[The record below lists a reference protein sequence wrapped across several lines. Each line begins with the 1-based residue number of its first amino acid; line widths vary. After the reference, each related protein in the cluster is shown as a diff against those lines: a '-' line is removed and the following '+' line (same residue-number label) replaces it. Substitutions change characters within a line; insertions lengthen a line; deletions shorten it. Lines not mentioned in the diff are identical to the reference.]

1 MGNISSIPVNQ
12 TFYFKDLEK
21 GPDKYGH
28 WTAGDKDGNG
38 KPVYRDT
45 WAGGAINAYND
56 SSEPTYVPASEFRTV
71 SGSPDFIRL
80 TNDTNKSVVLLLENG
95 DSKIGGFQDNKTIV
109 GIAYNDGRTLNEKH
123 YLNRLDTRQAIR
135 VTVPVGATVYWGRT
149 GTMFS
154 AYYSYKLEEIMTT
167 HTVNTLYSGVTKYPE
182 VLTLNDILYFNPTS
196 TGRSGTIM
204 KWIVPMSGKYQI
216 TAAGAQGGKTSNS
229 SLTARGGYGAI
240 ASGKI
245 ELKQGDVI
253 QVLVGQQGMGYP
265 QGGGGGGG
273 SFVAR
278 GSVLSSTTPLI
289 VGGGGGGGSNN
300 NTNGYGRDGSTSISG
315 SSSYGSSTPYGGSSG
330 QGGRSVPAGTYP
342 AGSGGGFY
350 GDGQSVEYATQKVVS
365 WGTANG
371 KNNIVQGGQAF
382 INGGLGGYARSDA
395 SVGGFGG
402 GGGNGN
408 YPGGGGGGYSGGG
421 GGYNDGY
428 GGGGGG
434 SYISGENTSVTTG
447 KSGDG
452 YVKIQL
458 VELGSMPP
466 TVPTNLKVTASAN
479 SVYLTGE
486 TITVSWN
493 ASTDPEGDA
502 ITYDVDFYNGS
513 SWVSVASKITDV
525 SVEYKL
531 PDGLNITNA
540 KIRVRAVD
548 NNTAASTYQESAA
561 FTVRKQ
567 LLLIEDGEVIKTYK
581 DGDWISI

>member
-1 MGNISSIPVNQ
+1 MATHV
-12 TFYFKDLEK
+12 
-21 GPDKYGH
+21 
-28 WTAGDKDGNG
+28 
-38 KPVYRDT
+38 
-45 WAGGAINAYND
+45 INN
-56 SSEPTYVPASEFRTV
+56 TY
-71 SGSPDFIRL
+71 SGSTNYPEAL
-80 TNDTNKSVVLLLENG
+80 NLNDTL
-95 DSKIGGFQDNKTIV
+95 
-109 GIAYNDGRTLNEKH
+109 H
-123 YLNRLDTRQAIR
+123 
-135 VTVPVGATVYWGRT
+135 
-149 GTMFS
+149 
-154 AYYSYKLEEIMTT
+154 
-167 HTVNTLYSGVTKYPE
+167 
-182 VLTLNDILYFNPTS
+182 FNPTNI
-196 TGRSGTIM
+196 GRSGTIM

-265 QGGGGGGG
+265 QGGGGG
-273 SFVAR
+273 
-278 GSVLSSTTPLI
+278 
-289 VGGGGGGGSNN
+289 SNN
-300 NTNGYGRDGSTSISG
+300 NTNGYGRDGSTSTSG

-350 GDGQSVEYATQKVVS
+350 SDGQSVEYATQTVVS
-365 WGTANG
+365 WGKADG
-371 KNNIVQGGQAF
+371 KNSIVQGGQAF
-382 INGGLGGYARSDA
+382 ISGGLGGYARSDA

-408 YPGGGGGGYSGGG
+408 YPGGGGGGYS
-421 GGYNDGY
+421 

-466 TVPTNLKVTASAN
+466 TVPTNLKVTASTN

-486 TITVSWN
+486 IITVSWD
-493 ASTDPEGDA
+493 ASTDPEGEA
-502 ITYDVDFYNGS
+502 ITYDVDFYNES
-513 SWVSVASKITDV
+513 SWVPIASKTTDV

-540 KIRVRAVD
+540 KIRV
-548 NNTAASTYQESAA
+548 
-561 FTVRKQ
+561 
-567 LLLIEDGEVIKTYK
+567 
-581 DGDWISI
+581 

>member
-1 MGNISSIPVNQ
+1 MATHIVN
-12 TFYFKDLEK
+12 
-21 GPDKYGH
+21 
-28 WTAGDKDGNG
+28 N
-38 KPVYRDT
+38 
-45 WAGGAINAYND
+45 
-56 SSEPTYVPASEFRTV
+56 TYS
-71 SGSPDFIRL
+71 
-80 TNDTNKSVVLLLENG
+80 
-95 DSKIGGFQDNKTIV
+95 
-109 GIAYNDGRTLNEKH
+109 
-123 YLNRLDTRQAIR
+123 
-135 VTVPVGATVYWGRT
+135 GAT
-149 GTMFS
+149 
-154 AYYSYKLEEIMTT
+154 
-167 HTVNTLYSGVTKYPE
+167 NYPE
-182 VLTLNDILYFNPTS
+182 ALTLNDTLHFNPTS

-204 KWIVPMSGKYQI
+204 KWVVPMSGKYQI

-273 SFVAR
+273 SFVAK

-300 NTNGYGRDGSTSISG
+300 NTNGYGRDGSTSTSG

-330 QGGRSVPAGTYP
+330 QGGKSVPSGRYP

-350 GDGQSVEYATQKVVS
+350 SDGQSVEYGTQTVVS
-365 WGTANG
+365 WGTADG
-371 KNNIVQGGQAF
+371 KNSIVQGGQAF
-382 INGGLGGYARSDA
+382 INGGLGGYARYDA

-421 GGYNDGY
+421 SGYNDGY

-447 KSGDG
+447 NSGDG

-466 TVPTNLKVTASAN
+466 TVPTNLKITASTN

-486 TITVSWN
+486 TITVSWD

-502 ITYDVDFYNGS
+502 ITYDVDFYNGY
-513 SWVSVASKITDV
+513 SWLPIASKTTDV

-548 NNTAASTYQESAA
+548 DKTAASSYQESAV

-567 LLLIEDGEVIKTYK
+567 LLLIQDGDIIKTYK
-581 DGDWISI
+581 NNIWQTI

>member
-1 MGNISSIPVNQ
+1 MATHIVN
-12 TFYFKDLEK
+12 
-21 GPDKYGH
+21 
-28 WTAGDKDGNG
+28 N
-38 KPVYRDT
+38 
-45 WAGGAINAYND
+45 
-56 SSEPTYVPASEFRTV
+56 TYS
-71 SGSPDFIRL
+71 
-80 TNDTNKSVVLLLENG
+80 
-95 DSKIGGFQDNKTIV
+95 
-109 GIAYNDGRTLNEKH
+109 
-123 YLNRLDTRQAIR
+123 
-135 VTVPVGATVYWGRT
+135 GAT
-149 GTMFS
+149 
-154 AYYSYKLEEIMTT
+154 
-167 HTVNTLYSGVTKYPE
+167 NYPE
-182 VLTLNDILYFNPTS
+182 ALTLNDILHFNPTS
-196 TGRSGTIM
+196 TGRSGKIM
-204 KWIVPMSGKYQI
+204 KWIVPMSGKYKI

-273 SFVAR
+273 SFVAK

-300 NTNGYGRDGSTSISG
+300 NTNGYGRDGNTSTSG

-330 QGGRSVPAGTYP
+330 QGGKSVPSGRYP

-350 GDGQSVEYATQKVVS
+350 SDGQSVEYATQTVVS
-365 WGTANG
+365 WGTADG
-371 KNNIVQGGQAF
+371 KNSIVQGGQAF
-382 INGGLGGYARSDA
+382 INGGLGGYARYDA

-447 KSGDG
+447 NSGDG

-466 TVPTNLKVTASAN
+466 TVPTNLKITASAN

-486 TITVSWN
+486 TITVSWD

-513 SWVSVASKITDV
+513 SWVPIASKTTDV

-548 NNTAASTYQESAA
+548 NNTAASAYQESAT

-567 LLLIEDGEVIKTYK
+567 LLLIEDGEIIRAYQ
-581 DGDWISI
+581 DGVWISI

>member
-21 GPDKYGH
+21 GPDKFGH
-28 WTAGDKDGNG
+28 WTAGDRNGDG
-38 KPVYRDT
+38 KPLYQKIST
-45 WAGGAINAYND
+45 GGALIAYND
-56 SSEPTYVPASEFRTV
+56 SSEPTYVPANEFRTTP
-71 SGSPDFIRL
+71 GSPDVIRL
-80 TNDTNKSVVLLLENG
+80 TNNTGEPLSLLLENG
-95 DSKIGGFQDNKTIV
+95 DSQIGGFQDCKTIV
-109 GIAYNDGRTLNEKH
+109 GIAYNDGRTLNEKR
-123 YLNRLDTRQAIR
+123 YFSRLDTREAIR
-135 VTVPVGATVYWGRT
+135 VVVPANATVYWGRT

-154 AYYSYKLEEIMTT
+154 AYYSYKVEEIMTT
-167 HTVNTLYSGVTKYPE
+167 HTVNTLNSGVTKYPE
-182 VLTLNDILYFNPTS
+182 ALALNDTLHFNPTS

-273 SFVAR
+273 SFVAK
-278 GSVLSSTTPLI
+278 GSVLSSTIPLI
-289 VGGGGGGGSNN
+289 VGGGGGGGSND
-300 NTNGYGRDGSTSISG
+300 NTNGYGRDGSTSTSG
-315 SSSYGSSTPYGGSSG
+315 SSSYGSTTPYGGSSG
-330 QGGRSVPAGTYP
+330 QGGKSVPSGRYP

-350 GDGQSVEYATQKVVS
+350 SEGQSVEYATQTVVS
-365 WGTANG
+365 WGKADG
-371 KNNIVQGGQAF
+371 KNSIVQGGQAF

-434 SYISGENTSVTTG
+434 SYISGENTSATTG

-466 TVPTNLKVTASAN
+466 TVPTNLKVTASTN

-486 TITVSWN
+486 TITVSWD

-513 SWVSVASKITDV
+513 SWVSIVAKITDV
-525 SVEYKL
+525 SIEYKL

-540 KIRVRAVD
+540 RIRVRAVD
-548 NNTAASTYQESAA
+548 DKSSASAYQESAV

-567 LLLIEDGEVIKTYK
+567 LLLIQEGDIIKTYK
-581 DGDWISI
+581 NNTWQTI